1 MLKTTVYLDEDML
14 LILRRLA
21 DAEKRSQA
29 DIVREALQRYLQQIQ
44 TPNPNLPSGI
54 GRYHSGRSDVSQRAE
69 ELFRQ
74 AIRQEH
80 AGVDRE
86 RANSAPK
93 TKPIN
98 LVRQKHHGAD
108 RG

>member
-1 MLKTTVYLDEDML
+1 MLKTTVYLDEDVL
-14 LILRRLA
+14 LTLRRLA

-29 DIVREALQRYLQQIQ
+29 DIVREALQRYLQRIQ
-44 TPNPNLPSGI
+44 APNSNLPSGI

-74 AIRQEH
+74 AVRQEH
-80 AGVDRE
+80 V
-86 RANSAPK
+86 
-93 TKPIN
+93 
-98 LVRQKHHGAD
+98 GAD